1 MIKKGH
7 VEVQDEKK
15 RQQDKVWYIHHHAV
29 YYPSRPG
36 EIRVVF
42 DCNAE
47 WHGIHVNK
55 SLISGL
61 DLTS

>member
-15 RQQDKVWYIHHHAV
+15 REQGKVWYIHHHAV

-47 WHGIHVNK
+47 
-55 SLISGL
+55 
-61 DLTS
+61 